1 MLGDMAGS
9 AAWYEDVVLPALLRG
24 ARRPYRDAVRSALAE
39 AACDD
44 MPRSGSFVV
53 GGIAR
58 NGAAPLGVLAREL
71 GVSKQAAGAL
81 VDTLVL
87 RGYVERTPDPV
98 DRRRVTV
105 TLTPRGELAAGAVRT
120 AVERTDAAIAARV
133 GAGDI
138 ARTRATLA
146 ALIELD

>member
-1 MLGDMAGS
+1 MARS
-9 AAWYEDVVLPALLRG
+9 DPWYQDVVLPTLLRG
-24 ARRPYRDAVRSALAE
+24 ARRPYRNAVRAALAE
-39 AACDD
+39 AGCDD

-87 RGYVERTPDPV
+87 RGYVERTPDPG

-105 TLTPRGELAAGAVRT
+105 RLTPRGELAAGAVRA
-120 AVERTDAAIAARV
+120 AVERTDAALAARV

-138 ARTRATLA
+138 ASTRATLA
-146 ALIELD
+146 ALIELG